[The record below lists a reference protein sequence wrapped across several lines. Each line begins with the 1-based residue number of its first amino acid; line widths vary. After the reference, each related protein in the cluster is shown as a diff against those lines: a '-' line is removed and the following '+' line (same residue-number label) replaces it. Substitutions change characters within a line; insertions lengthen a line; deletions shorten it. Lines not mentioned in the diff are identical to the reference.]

1 MLYNESFANNKE
13 FIMSRK
19 RYSHL
24 TYEERCHIQAYLKS
38 EKSIR
43 EISRLLGCSHTTI
56 IREIKRNGG
65 KEAYRQEKA
74 HALAN
79 HRQAK
84 SRFCRR
90 KMTDEIK
97 EVITEFLQKAQWS
110 PVQISGRLKKQ
121 TDISISHETIYKF
134 IWQDKH
140 DGGKLYK
147 HLRHKTK
154 PYNKRGGKNAGRGLI
169 PGRRDIDERPK
180 IVNEKSRF
188 GDFELDTIVGANHQ
202 GAIVSIVDRASKFT
216 RLILISQATAE
227 QVVKATQQALIPLKD
242 KNLIYTFT
250 ADNGKEFA
258 CHAKITEA
266 LGGEFFF
273 AKPYHSWQRGLN
285 EHTNGLVR
293 QYFPKGTDF
302 TILTQE
308 QVFEVEYKLNN
319 RPRKCLNFLT
329 PCEAFDALTFAVH

>member
-1 MLYNESFANNKE
+1 MPRKE
-13 FIMSRK
+13 G
-19 RYSHL
+19 SHL
-24 TYEERCHIQAYLKS
+24 TYEERCHIQAHLKS
-38 EKSIR
+38 EKSMR
-43 EISRLLGCSHTTI
+43 EIAKSLGCSHTTV
-56 IREIKRNGG
+56 IREINRNGG
-65 KEAYRQEKA
+65 YESYRQEKA
-74 HALAN
+74 QASAN

-84 SRFCRR
+84 SKYKNR
-90 KMTDEIK
+90 KITDEIK
-97 EVITEFLQKAQWS
+97 LVITMLLEKEQWS
-110 PVQISGRLKKQ
+110 PVQISGRLKK
-121 TDISISHETIYKF
+121 DSNISISHETIYKF
-134 IWQDKH
+134 VWEDKAY
-140 DGGKLYK
+140 GGKLYK
-147 HLRHKTK
+147 HLRHKAK
-154 PYNKRGGKNAGRGLI
+154 PYNKRGSKSAGRGLI
-169 PGRRDIDERPK
+169 PGRRDIDERPL

-188 GDFELDTIVGANHQ
+188 GDLELDTIIGANHK

-227 QVVKATQQALIPLKD
+227 QVSAAIERALSPLKD
-242 KNLIYTFT
+242 KKMIFTFT

-258 CHAKITEA
+258 YHAKITDA

-319 RPRKCLNFLT
+319 RPRKCLNFST
-329 PCEAFDALTFAVH
+329 PCEAFDILTSSPSSGIFQT